1 MFHVF
6 EEVAEGIAKMATTQN
21 EKVRVLQ
28 RKLYI
33 ASKQQEDYRF
43 YSLYD
48 KVYRMDVLMEAY
60 RQCKANKGAPG
71 VDGVTFKDIESQ
83 GLEPW
88 LEEIS
93 EMLQYHAYTPQP
105 VKRVTIPKADGGQRP
120 LGIPTIRDR
129 VIQAAWGDENV
140 YSRGHLNR

>member
-48 KVYRMDVLMEAY
+48 KVYRWARRLSQRSSKCLTPDTWKIL
-60 RQCKANKGAPG
+60 RQK
-71 VDGVTFKDIESQ
+71 
-83 GLEPW
+83 GLEFFVVTK
-88 LEEIS
+88 
-93 EMLQYHAYTPQP
+93 A
-105 VKRVTIPKADGGQRP
+105 RVAKG
-120 LGIPTIRDR
+120 
-129 VIQAAWGDENV
+129 VV
-140 YSRGHLNR
+140 